1 MAKLNAKGAGGC
13 VARPSMDFVLTE
25 PQPGSVAQS
34 VRVAE
39 LPTVAFDEPG
49 GPQATE
55 LELREQ
61 LSKWV
66 LDQHH
71 PSGREAAKLLL
82 EGRGD
87 EMLAALMAAHAGD
100 SSQALEQL
108 RSTFRDINYA
118 VLDDLP
124 PRRALEAALSFHHA
138 ISEQEG
144 KARFA
149 HLSWNELRDL
159 AAEHQL
165 TELAGKCE
173 YAYVMQRART
183 GNGLFTERKLPD
195 EIREWLDSEAGIGK
209 VGPGRRSGR
218 IEDYSRKELAEML
231 GYQNDE
237 VKPLSDEDLRNMAL
251 AEGALPP
258 MQGMPS
264 HVQMAWQLAENRAGS
279 RAPHQRV
286 KDFQRYMRMPYS
298 RLAFKTSCG
307 VKPGERRP
315 TSDVISQLSERYP
328 LLTSGDAQNSALICT
343 NSTAAMMAKLD
354 ETHGVK
360 LAWSSSEVN
369 HPNPDARQEY
379 ISPIELMHGDA
390 LNDFVA
396 EQGGGRFNGIY
407 GHGGMGRGWS
417 QSTHSPTGQR
427 SIGVGVLGF
436 YSPTSGQIHINP
448 DMETKL
454 RKARRGK
461 ATPEE
466 VSAVTSTITHEL
478 LHACSGDLKQRVAS
492 RQPLGTPGS
501 VRHTIEEGTVSTLE
515 SWHAHKLATKMGVW
529 KEEDGILPSS
539 SHYPYQREVMCS
551 LASLAAG
558 TLEPKNVRE
567 GQMSDPRSISRDAFE
582 TMSEAH
588 SKHGANA
595 TEFYVNTISE
605 RYGLS
610 EKQAT
615 EVVRDIVSAVPF
627 QGRGRMRW
635 SSSEA
640 ESVRDQIAAAAEKVI
655 STVPGPASH

>member
-1 MAKLNAKGAGGC
+1 
-13 VARPSMDFVLTE
+13 
-25 PQPGSVAQS
+25 
-34 VRVAE
+34 
-39 LPTVAFDEPG
+39 
-49 GPQATE
+49 
-55 LELREQ
+55 
-61 LSKWV
+61 
-66 LDQHH
+66 
-71 PSGREAAKLLL
+71 
-82 EGRGD
+82 
-87 EMLAALMAAHAGD
+87 MLAALIAAHAGD

-118 VLDDLP
+118 VLEDLP

-173 YAYVMQRART
+173 HAYVMQRART
-183 GNGLFTERKLPD
+183 GNGLFTGRKLPD

-218 IEDYSRKELAEML
+218 IEDYSRKELTELL
-231 GYQNDE
+231 GYQKDE
-237 VKPLSDEDLRNMAL
+237 AKPLSDEDLRNMAL
-251 AEGALPP
+251 SEGTLPP

-264 HVQMAWQLAENRAGS
+264 HVQLAWAITEDLSS
-279 RAPHQRV
+279 RRGPEARV
-286 KDFQRYMRMPYS
+286 KDFQRFLRMPYS
-298 RLAFKTSCG
+298 RLAARTRSG
-307 VKPGERRP
+307 LKPGDQRP
-315 TSDVISQLSERYP
+315 TSDIISQLSERYP
-328 LLTSGDAQNSALICT
+328 LLTSGDSQNSALVCAVGS
-343 NSTAAMMAKLD
+343 STLMGRLD

-360 LAWSSSEVN
+360 TEWSASEAN
-369 HPNPDARQEY
+369 QLNPDARQEY
-379 ISPIELMHGDA
+379 ISPIDLMHGDA
-390 LNDFVA
+390 LHQFVA

-407 GHGGMGRGWS
+407 GHGGAGRGWS

-492 RQPLGTPGS
+492 RQPLGSPGS

-529 KEEDGILPSS
+529 NEEDGVLPSS

-558 TLEPKNVRE
+558 TLEPKTVRE
-567 GQMSDPRSISRDAFE
+567 GQMNDPRSISRGAFE

-595 TEFYVNTISE
+595 TEFYVSAISE

-610 EKQAT
+610 EQQAVDAVG
-615 EVVRDIVSAVPF
+615 EIISAVPF
-627 QGRGRMRW
+627 QGRGRMVWR
-635 SSSEA
+635 SSEA
-640 ESVRDQIAAAAEKVI
+640 ESVRDQIAAAAEKII
-655 STVPGPASH
+655 SNAPAS